1 VRRRLTGPGL
11 TTWQPLTL
19 RSPGREC
26 AHKHEISLVT
36 REANGCEFGVAL
48 FGTQTGPVVAPG

>member
-1 VRRRLTGPGL
+1 MTGPGL